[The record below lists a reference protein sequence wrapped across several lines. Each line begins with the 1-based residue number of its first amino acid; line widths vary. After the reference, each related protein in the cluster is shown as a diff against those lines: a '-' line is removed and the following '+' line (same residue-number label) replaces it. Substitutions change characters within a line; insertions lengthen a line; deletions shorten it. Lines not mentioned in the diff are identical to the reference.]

1 MVNILKGVKFAT
13 TGPDMLSTYVDSIS
27 TDVDTKTNITLGRF
41 STEENTKGFGL
52 IKTST
57 KTSEK
62 VEKPK
67 K

>member
-1 MVNILKGVKFAT
+1 MLNILKGVKFAT
-13 TGPDMLSTYVDSIS
+13 TGPDMLSTYVNSIS
-27 TDVDTKTNITLGRF
+27 TRVDSKTSITVGRL
-41 STEENTKGFGL
+41 STEENTKGFTL
-52 IKTST
+52 IK

>member
-1 MVNILKGVKFAT
+1 MTNILKGVKFAT

-27 TDVDTKTNITLGRF
+27 TYADTKTNITVGRL
-41 STEENTKGFGL
+41 STEENTKGITL
-52 IKTST
+52 I

>member
-1 MVNILKGVKFAT
+1 MINILKGVKFAT
-13 TGPDMLSTYVDSIS
+13 TGPDMLSTYVNSIS
-27 TDVDTKTNITLGRF
+27 TYVDTKTNITVGRL
-41 STEENTKGFGL
+41 STEENTKGITL
-52 IKTST
+52 I

>member
-1 MVNILKGVKFAT
+1 MINVLNSVKFAT
-13 TGPDMLSTYVDSIS
+13 TGPDMLSTYVNSIS
-27 TDVDTKTNITLGRF
+27 TVDTKTNITVGRLSGRL
-41 STEENTKGFGL
+41 STEENTKGLVL
-52 IKTST
+52 I